1 MHVSEP
7 HVGKDLAGIGRSPG
21 FGSHVERFQLTY
33 RHGSDVRPRTHALL
47 LQGVPPLFERLIYY
61 ILIPDLFARIVLE
74 GILGQWYFGITQAK
88 QWVFYAL
95 LALEYVIQSRALVQD
110 RFRKDE
116 NLVVS
121 GVMLM
126 MLFHG
131 VFVGLAW
138 QNSPSRIITDSIAP
152 FMLATNVLLLDRKQA
167 FAGFDF
173 QRLVRINLAYGL
185 VMVAVGIAAV
195 SIGRPSI
202 VSLGGAAATA
212 VSFTILLV
220 SFMVKRTFS
229 LIDLTLAGAILVPV
243 APNLNRTT
251 LAVVVVCLI
260 GIFISKIIVDGK
272 RLYFTLVIGFVL
284 AALVPAVLPPDSP
297 LMRRIEGTMEYDPD
311 QTQGSIG
318 ERQAEFLAIND
329 KLQRMGTAAEWF
341 GAGHGAVYQVQL
353 TLREVSDTGHAH
365 FSWALFKL
373 RYGYVGYFYLLILG
387 GMTVHSLVRNYRSRY
402 AADRVISVLAMFSVA
417 FLLTYVFGF
426 FFLAGTQFSSARAAM
441 AEPDIVRKPSYRSRL
456 HAAARRSPA
465 E

>member
-1 MHVSEP
+1 LERIQL
-7 HVGKDLAGIGRSPG
+7 KYWY
-21 FGSHVERFQLTY
+21 GSTVERRARPFI
-33 RHGSDVRPRTHALL
+33 GVR
-47 LQGVPPLFERLIYY
+47 VPPLFERLIYY

-74 GILGQWYFGITQAK
+74 AALGQWHFGITQAK
-88 QWVFYAL
+88 QWIFYAL
-95 LALEYVIQSRALVQD
+95 IALEYIVQSRALVQD
-110 RFRKDE
+110 SFRKDE

-121 GVMLM
+121 GLMLVMLI
-126 MLFHG
+126 HG

-152 FMLATNVLLLDRKQA
+152 FVLATNILLLDRRAA

-185 VMVAVGIAAV
+185 IMVTVGIAAV

-212 VSFTILLV
+212 VSFTLILV
-220 SFMVKRTFS
+220 WFMVKRTFS
-229 LIDLTLAGAILVPV
+229 FADLAIAGAILIPV

-251 LAVVVVCLI
+251 LVVVVICLI
-260 GIFISKIIVDGK
+260 SIFMSKIIVDGK
-272 RLYFTLVIGFVL
+272 RLYFTLVIVFVL
-284 AALVPAVLPPDSP
+284 SAVVPSVLPPDSP
-297 LMRRIEGTMEYDPD
+297 LMRRIEGTMEYDPE

-318 ERQAEFLAIND
+318 ERQAEALAIND

-341 GAGHGAVYQVQL
+341 GAGHGALYAVQL
-353 TLREVSDTGHAH
+353 TLREVPDTGHAH

-373 RYGYVGYFYLLILG
+373 RYGYVGYFYLLILS
-387 GMTVHSLVRNYRSRY
+387 GMTFRSIVRNYRSAH

-441 AEPDIVRKPSYRSRL
+441 AQPDYRSRPP
-456 HAAARRSPA
+456 AAVRRSATKRPLDQLRP
-465 E
+465 

>member
-1 MHVSEP
+1 
-7 HVGKDLAGIGRSPG
+7 
-21 FGSHVERFQLTY
+21 VERLQLTY
-33 RHGSDVRPRTHALL
+33 RHGPAVGRGAQVLVLS
-47 LQGVPPLFERLIYY
+47 GVPPLFERLIYY

-74 GILGQWYFGITQAK
+74 AVLGQWYFGITQAK

-95 LALEYVIQSRALVQD
+95 LALEYVIQSRTLVQD

-121 GVMLM
+121 GLMLM

-138 QNSPSRIITDSIAP
+138 QNSPSRIIIDSIAP
-152 FMLATNVLLLDRKQA
+152 FVLATNILLLDRKQA

-173 QRLVRINLAYGL
+173 QRLARITVAYAL

-212 VSFTILLV
+212 VSFTVLLV

-229 LIDLTLAGAILVPV
+229 LIDLAIGGTILVPV

-260 GIFISKIIVDGK
+260 GIFISKIIIDGK
-272 RLYFTLVIGFVL
+272 RLYFTLVIGFVI
-284 AALVPAVLPPDSP
+284 AALVPVVLPADSP

-329 KLQRMGTAAEWF
+329 KLQRMGTTAEWF

-387 GMTVHSLVRNYRSRY
+387 GMTLRSIVRNYRSPY
-402 AADRVISVLAMFSVA
+402 AADRIISVLAMFSMMYI
-417 FLLTYVFGF
+417 FTYVIGLF
-426 FFLAGTQFSSARAAM
+426 FTAGTQFSSARSAM
-441 AEPDIVRKPSYRSRL
+441 AEPQP
-456 HAAARRSPA
+456 ARRISYTSRPHA
-465 E
+465 VSQ

>member
-1 MHVSEP
+1 M
-7 HVGKDLAGIGRSPG
+7 
-21 FGSHVERFQLTY
+21 
-33 RHGSDVRPRTHALL
+33 
-47 LQGVPPLFERLIYY
+47 QGVPPLFERLIYY